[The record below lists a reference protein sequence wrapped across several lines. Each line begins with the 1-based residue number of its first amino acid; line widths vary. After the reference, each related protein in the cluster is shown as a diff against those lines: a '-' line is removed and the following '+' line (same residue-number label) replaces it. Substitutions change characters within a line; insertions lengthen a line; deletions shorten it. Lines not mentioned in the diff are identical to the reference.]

1 MSEDLV
7 ANRLGEYLRAR
18 RALVSPEQV
27 GLPAGSNRRVSGLR
41 REEVALLAGISADY
55 YLRLERGKDTN
66 PSMQVLQSLSRVL
79 RLDDVESRYLMGLG
93 ASRPTSRRR
102 RRVERVPARLYD
114 LLAVLDAPA
123 FVEGKYFD
131 VLAANPLAI
140 AFSPRLAPGNNRLR
154 SMLLDPEER
163 EFHVDWERSV
173 GDFIA
178 LFRNSISDDVDDP
191 RAIEL
196 VGELSLASAR
206 FREQWGRHDVRPFSG
221 GAAEVVHPVVGS
233 LQLHREKLRIDDL
246 VLVIYYPERGSSSA
260 EKLGML
266 ASLFAPDLRRDVPGS
281 VAVDEGGSGWIE

>member
-1 MSEDLV
+1 MSEDLL

-79 RLDDVESRYLMGLG
+79 RLDDVESKYLMGLG
-93 ASRPTSRRR
+93 TSPPTSRRR
-102 RRVERVPARLYD
+102 RRVERVPARLHD

-131 VLAANPLAI
+131 VIAANPLAI

-163 EFHVDWERSV
+163 EFHVDWEGAV
-173 GDFIA
+173 GDFVA

-196 VGELSLASAR
+196 VGELSLASTR
-206 FREQWGRHDVRPFSG
+206 FREQWGRHDVRPFVG

-246 VLVIYYPERGSSSA
+246 VLVIYYPERGSPSA

-266 ASLFAPDLRRDVPGS
+266 ASLFRARS
-281 VAVDEGGSGWIE
+281 EA